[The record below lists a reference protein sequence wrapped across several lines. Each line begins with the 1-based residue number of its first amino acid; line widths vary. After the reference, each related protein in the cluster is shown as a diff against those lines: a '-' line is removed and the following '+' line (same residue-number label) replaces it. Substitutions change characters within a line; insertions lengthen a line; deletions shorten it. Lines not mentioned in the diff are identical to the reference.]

1 MYLSSLFYCLNRKT
15 SLVSNNQQGD
25 PLPQGGRRD
34 DHSLWPVAILILPIP
49 SPWWSGPTDLSK
61 IHTLVVGQLQTNCY
75 VVESNSHALIVDPG
89 DEPERILR
97 FVKDL
102 NVTITC
108 IVATHTH
115 FDHVLGVDGV
125 RIVTKTP
132 FLIHRDDLSM
142 LESMQ
147 SRVRQFMG
155 FEVPPPP
162 KVDGYLKD
170 GELLKLGDKT
180 IRVLHTPGHSPGSIS
195 LSGEGYV
202 LTGDALFNQS
212 IGRTDLPGG
221 DLQTLVQS
229 IKERLFKLGD
239 ETIVYP
245 GHGPETTI
253 GDEKLANP
261 FVVKAGR
268 LQIG

>member
-1 MYLSSLFYCLNRKT
+1 MN
-15 SLVSNNQQGD
+15 
-25 PLPQGGRRD
+25 
-34 DHSLWPVAILILPIP
+34 
-49 SPWWSGPTDLSK
+49 K
-61 IHTLVVGQLQTNCY
+61 IHALVVGRLQTNCY
-75 VVESNSHALIVDPG
+75 IVQSQAEAMIIDPG

-97 FVKDL
+97 FIKDI
-102 NVTITC
+102 NATPTRI
-108 IVATHTH
+108 IATHTH
-115 FDHVLGVDGV
+115 FDHVLGVDRV
-125 RIVTKTP
+125 RKATRIP
-132 FLIHRDDLSM
+132 FMIHRDDLLM

-162 KVDGYLKD
+162 SVDGYLKD
-170 GELLKLGDKT
+170 GESLRLGDET

-195 LSGEGYV
+195 LCGDGYV
-202 LTGDALFNQS
+202 FTGDVLFNQS

-221 DLQTLVQS
+221 DLKTLVHS
-229 IKERLFKLGD
+229 IRDQLFKLDD

-261 FVVKAGR
+261 FVGRAAR
-268 LQIG
+268 LQLE

>member
-1 MYLSSLFYCLNRKT
+1 M
-15 SLVSNNQQGD
+15 
-25 PLPQGGRRD
+25 
-34 DHSLWPVAILILPIP
+34 IE
-49 SPWWSGPTDLSK
+49 
-61 IHTLVVGQLQTNCY
+61 IHTLVVGKLQTNCY
-75 VVESNSHALIVDPG
+75 LLKSDGDAIIVDPG

-97 FVKDL
+97 FIKAIKVAP
-102 NVTITC
+102 TR

-125 RIVTKTP
+125 RKATKTQ
-132 FLIHRDDLSM
+132 FFIHPDDLSM
-142 LESMQ
+142 LRSMQ

-155 FEVPPPP
+155 FEAPPPP

-170 GELLKLGDKT
+170 GDSLKVGEET

-195 LSGEGYV
+195 LVGDGFV

-221 DLQTLVQS
+221 DLETLLRS
-229 IKERLFKLGD
+229 IKEKLFKLED
-239 ETIVYP
+239 ETIVHP

-261 FVVKAGR
+261 FVGRAAR

>member
-1 MYLSSLFYCLNRKT
+1 MSQTGLEMIKL
-15 SLVSNNQQGD
+15 
-25 PLPQGGRRD
+25 
-34 DHSLWPVAILILPIP
+34 
-49 SPWWSGPTDLSK
+49 
-61 IHTLVVGQLQTNCY
+61 HTLVVGRLQTNCY
-75 VVESNSHALIVDPG
+75 ILQSDSTALIIDPG

-97 FVKDL
+97 FLDDIAVKPSQ
-102 NVTITC
+102 I
-108 IVATHTH
+108 IATHTH
-115 FDHVLGVDGV
+115 FDHVLGVGAI
-125 RIVTKTP
+125 RSALKIP

-202 LTGDALFNQS
+202 LTGAALFNQS

-253 GDEKLANP
+253 GDENLANP
-261 FVVKAGR
+261 FVGKAGR

>member
-1 MYLSSLFYCLNRKT
+1 MFI
-15 SLVSNNQQGD
+15 SND
-25 PLPQGGRRD
+25 
-34 DHSLWPVAILILPIP
+34 ATM
-49 SPWWSGPTDLSK
+49 GPELAK
-61 IHTLVVGQLQTNCY
+61 IHTMVVGRLQTNCY
-75 VVESNSHALIVDPG
+75 ILQSHATAIIIDPG
-89 DEPERILR
+89 DEPERIFR
-97 FVKDL
+97 FLNDMKVKPSQ
-102 NVTITC
+102 I
-108 IVATHTH
+108 IATHTH
-115 FDHVLGVDGV
+115 FDHVLGVDSL
-125 RIVTKTP
+125 RTKLSIP
-132 FLIHRDDLSM
+132 FLIHHDDLDM

-170 GELLKLGDKT
+170 GESLKLGDES

-195 LSGEGYV
+195 LSGDGYV
-202 LTGDALFNQS
+202 LTGDALFSQS

-221 DLQTLVQS
+221 DLDTLVRS
-229 IKERLFKLGD
+229 IREQLFKLDD

-261 FVVKAGR
+261 FVGKAAR
-268 LQIG
+268 LHTG

>member
-1 MYLSSLFYCLNRKT
+1 M
-15 SLVSNNQQGD
+15 
-25 PLPQGGRRD
+25 
-34 DHSLWPVAILILPIP
+34 A
-49 SPWWSGPTDLSK
+49 K
-61 IHTLVVGQLQTNCY
+61 IHTIVVGTLQTNCY
-75 VVESNSHALIVDPG
+75 ILQSDATAIIIDPG
-89 DEPERILR
+89 DEPERIVR
-97 FVKDL
+97 FLNDIKVKPSK
-102 NVTITC
+102 

-115 FDHVLGVDGV
+115 FDHVLGVDSI
-125 RIVTKTP
+125 RTELNIP

-147 SRVRQFMG
+147 NRVRQFMG

-170 GELLKLGDKT
+170 GELLKLGDET
-180 IRVLHTPGHSPGSIS
+180 IRFLHTPGHSPGSIS
-195 LSGEGYV
+195 LSGDEYV

-221 DLQTLVQS
+221 DLNTLVHS
-229 IKERLFKLGD
+229 IRERLFKLGD
-239 ETIVYP
+239 ETVVYP

-261 FVVKAGR
+261 FVGKAAR
-268 LQIG
+268 LRIG